1 MDLEK
6 NKFDIQKNKYYFVEE
21 FYMKSR
27 LIKIANSFLCES
39 TEYKTLSLRLSD
51 VSDSQGLFSLKNQNV
66 ARMSLP
72 LILKSAGIYRANINA
87 LPGEE
92 VQPIT

>member
-1 MDLEK
+1 
-6 NKFDIQKNKYYFVEE
+6 
-21 FYMKSR
+21 MKSR

-39 TEYKTLSLRLSD
+39 TEYKTLSLRLSG

-72 LILKSAGIYRANINA
+72 LILRSVGYIEQTLTHCLERKYNQLFEKRNDENP
-87 LPGEE
+87 LFLCERR
-92 VQPIT
+92 TNLFL